1 MSRLTPPSRRP
12 PAPSPPARPQH
23 RHRPDGDW
31 PVIAWMLLAVG
42 ACLLISAAIYFFDD
56 FANSLLATPGAWFKG
71 YAPNLLLGL
80 IGAIV
85 IILFN
90 LLAIPAALLTRWV
103 ALGLGLLCCAAA
115 AGLYWRLRRN
125 RRRRL
130 QQTAVPKL

>member
-1 MSRLTPPSRRP
+1 
-12 PAPSPPARPQH
+12 
-23 RHRPDGDW
+23 
-31 PVIAWMLLAVG
+31 MLLAVG

-80 IGAIV
+80 VGAIV

-115 AGLYWRLRRN
+115 ARLYWKPRQN

-130 QQTAVPKL
+130 QQTAAPKP